1 MQVIPAIFGSMFS
14 TGAAAAGTGL
24 AGISAAGTAA
34 AGAATGV
41 AGSTLFSMSTLGS
54 ILSGGA
60 TVLSALSSLSAGQ
73 QQSAAYQAE
82 AAQASVDAV
91 QETIDGRQRRDG
103 LRRDL
108 IARLGEND
116 VAYSAS
122 GLDLS
127 FGTPVV
133 ARDESV
139 RSASAALSNDLSNEE
154 AKRRRLVERSDALKR
169 MAKSARQAG
178 AIKAGGL
185 LLSGG
190 ADILQR
196 G

>member
-1 MQVIPAIFGSMFS
+1 MQIIPAIFGSMFG
-14 TGAAAAGTGL
+14 TGAAAAGT
-24 AGISAAGTAA
+24 ATAAVGTTAA
-34 AGAATGV
+34 AGSG
-41 AGSTLFSMSTLGS
+41 LFSMSTFGS

-60 TVLSALSSLSAGQ
+60 TVLSASSAMSAGQ
-73 QQSAAYQAE
+73 EQAIAYQAE
-82 AAQASVDAV
+82 AAQAQADAA
-91 QETIDGRQRRDG
+91 QESIDGRQRRDG

-108 IARLGEND
+108 IARLGEQD

-133 ARDESV
+133 ARDESI